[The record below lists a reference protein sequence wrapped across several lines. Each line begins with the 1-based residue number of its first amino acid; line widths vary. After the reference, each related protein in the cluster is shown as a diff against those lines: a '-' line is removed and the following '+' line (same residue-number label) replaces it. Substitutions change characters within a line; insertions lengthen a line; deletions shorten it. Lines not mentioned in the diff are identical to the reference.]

1 MRSQQQLKLKKNAD
15 SEQDMILQE
24 LREAFNLF
32 DTQHTGE
39 IDAKELKV
47 WAIIGNKGVTKL
59 YRIIS
64 FLFLS
69 LL

>member
-1 MRSQQQLKLKKNAD
+1 
-15 SEQDMILQE
+15 

-47 WAIIGNKGVTKL
+47 RNIREFLNKDLAVEIIMG
-59 YRIIS
+59 I
-64 FLFLS
+64 
-69 LL
+69 